1 MADIICPKCGG
12 SMRSYERNG
21 VTIEQCADCRGV
33 FLDRGEL
40 DRMIDAE
47 SSRYEQPSPPPAQ
60 AQPQYRDD
68 YRDRDRHHY
77 DDNKYGYKKKKR
89 HGFLS
94 ELFDD

>member
-1 MADIICPKCGG
+1 MVTHMSDFTCPKCSA

-21 VTIEQCADCRGV
+21 ITIEQCTECRGV

-40 DRMIDAE
+40 DHMIDSE
-47 SSRYEQPSPPPAQ
+47 NRRYEEPARVP
-60 AQPQYRDD
+60 QPQTSYREEYRQPRYDDD
-68 YRDRDRHHY
+68 YKH
-77 DDNKYGYKKKKR
+77 KKKKR